1 MTIQPCYRLEMKSVR
16 EDRPLFRAVYADDRI
31 VVVDKRS
38 GGLVHRTPTSKE
50 PTLIDHVAAAY
61 GFVHPVHRLDR
72 FVSGLLV
79 YGRDEAAAT
88 HLRAQFASHQ
98 ADRRYLAGIEGQLSA
113 SDGVFRSRLRL
124 EGPTFGVR
132 AVKSGPGRDA
142 VTHWWT
148 VEAFEAAGA
157 TLVEVALET
166 GVKNQIRVHFAD
178 AGHPILGEQKYLPPD
193 RAGARTTQRRRLFLH
208 AAELSLR
215 HPDDDRELSFR
226 APLPGDLSRWKG
238 NLRRGEPVPAGR
250 TAKGKSGPPSPPGR
264 RAGSSR
270 GPSSR
275 QSPSRRRKRR

>member
-1 MTIQPCYRLEMKSVR
+1 MKFQPWYRRTVTRPDVE
-16 EDRPLFRAVYADDRI
+16 RPLYRPVYADQRI

-50 PTLIDHVAAAY
+50 PTLIDQLGHAY

-79 YGRDEAAAT
+79 YGRDERASE
-88 HLRAQFASHQ
+88 HLRAQFAEHA
-98 ADRRYLAGIEGQLSA
+98 ADRRYLAAVEGAMQEA
-113 SDGVFRSRLRL
+113 EGVFRSRLRMDDA
-124 EGPTFGVR
+124 TFAMR
-132 AVKSGPGRDA
+132 AVKRGPGKDA

-148 VEAFEAAGA
+148 VEALPRA

-178 AGHPILGEQKYLPPD
+178 AGHPILGEQKYLPAD

-208 AAELSLR
+208 AAQLSLR
-215 HPDDDRELSFR
+215 HPDDDRELDFK

-238 NLRRGEPVPAGR
+238 RLRQPDSAAG
-250 TAKGKSGPPSPPGR
+250 AGPRP
-264 RAGSSR
+264 
-270 GPSSR
+270 R
-275 QSPSRRRKRR
+275 QSPSRRKKRR